1 MVRLRDIT
9 WTDAERIFKEKDTAI
24 LPIGATEQHGPHCPL
39 GTDTMTA
46 EYVSRVVG
54 ERTELPVL
62 PVIPVGVSDHHRQF
76 PGTLWVPPQVFR
88 EYVESV
94 ALSASSHG
102 VRKLVMVNGYGG
114 NTNALYE
121 VCEKLRREHGVFS
134 IIVHAYTARMV
145 GHAGADETSIA
156 LYLDEDLV
164 RMDRAPDTIVNT
176 HIAGMKIR
184 GNDRLGPAIF
194 PRDTADLSDTGIY
207 GGAGKTIKSTEA
219 SKERGRKLL
228 EPHIEKIVQIV
239 DELKNTDI
247 QDLTPKKLKNNG

>member
-9 WTDAERIFKEKDTAI
+9 WTDAEKMFNETDTAI

-39 GTDTMTA
+39 GTDIMTA
-46 EYVSRVVG
+46 EYVSRIVG
-54 ERTELPVL
+54 ERTGLPVL
-62 PVIPVGVSDHHRQF
+62 PVIPVGISDHHRQF

-88 EYVESV
+88 DYVKSV

-102 VRKLVMVNGYGG
+102 VRKLVMVNGHGG

-121 VCEKLRREHGVFS
+121 TCELLRREYGVFS
-134 IIVHAYTARMV
+134 IIVHSYTTRMD

-156 LYLDEDLV
+156 LYIDESLV
-164 RMDRAPDTIVNT
+164 KMDRATDTTVND

-184 GNDRLGPAIF
+184 GNDRLGPAMF
-194 PRDTADLSDTGIY
+194 PRETADLSDTGIY
-207 GGAGKTIKSTEA
+207 SGAGKTIKPSEA
-219 SKERGRKLL
+219 SIERGEKLL
-228 EPHIEKIVQIV
+228 KPHIEKIVQIV

-247 QDLTPKKLKNNG
+247 RALAPKKK

>member
-9 WTDAERIFKEKDTAI
+9 WTDAEKIFKETDTVI

-39 GTDTMTA
+39 GTDIMTA

-54 ERTELPVL
+54 KRTGLPVL

-88 EYVESV
+88 DYVLAI

-102 VRKLVMVNGYGG
+102 VRKLVMVNGHGG

-121 VCEKLRREHGVFS
+121 VCELLRREYGVFS
-134 IIVHAYTARMV
+134 IIVHSYTTRMD

-156 LYLDEDLV
+156 LYIDESLV
-164 RMDRAPDTIVNT
+164 KMDRATDTTVND

-184 GNDRLGPAIF
+184 GNDRLGPAMF
-194 PRDTADLSDTGIY
+194 PRETADLSDTGIY
-207 GGAGKTIKSTEA
+207 GGAGKTIKPAEA
-219 SKERGRKLL
+219 SIERGEKLL
-228 EPHIEKIVQIV
+228 KPHIEKIVQIV
-239 DELKNTDI
+239 DKLKNTDI
-247 QDLTPKKLKNNG
+247 QALAPKKI